1 MSDTPS
7 PTADYLKKELALLGV
22 MLLFGITLLPIAI
35 WFVGNLVFGSYGGA
49 GYGDIFGMLGAKLRA
64 ADPVAWFLVLSPW
77 LALQVVRLAIFGW
90 RRAGKV

>member
-1 MSDTPS
+1 MSDTPF
-7 PTADYLKKELALLGV
+7 PTAYNLKKELALLGV

-49 GYGDIFGMLGAKLRA
+49 GYGDFFGMLGAKLRA